1 MEKITASSFQE
12 QAVPIWVSVS
22 EAATL
27 GGVQS
32 KTIRR
37 ALKEEDS
44 GLVFKIVKNRYQIE
58 FGSLIIFLHRN
69 TKLLNK
75 LRQSGLGQYVSEW
88 KAQDQS

>member
-12 QAVPIWVSVS
+12 PTVPIWVSVS

-37 ALKEEDS
+37 ALKEADS

-75 LRQSGLGQYVSEW
+75 LKQSGLGQYVNEW

>member
-1 MEKITASSFQE
+1 MEKINSSSFQE
-12 QAVPIWVSVS
+12 PAIPIWVSVS
-22 EAATL
+22 EAAAL

-75 LRQSGLGQYVSEW
+75 LRLYGLGQYVSEW
-88 KAQDQS
+88 KAQE